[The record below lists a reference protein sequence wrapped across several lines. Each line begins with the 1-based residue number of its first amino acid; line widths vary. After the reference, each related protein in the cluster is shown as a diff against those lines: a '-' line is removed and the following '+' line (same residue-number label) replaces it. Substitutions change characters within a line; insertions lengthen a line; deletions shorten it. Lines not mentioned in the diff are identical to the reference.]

1 MLAHA
6 QNVPQYFTGK
16 GVKWPAEVNPAEFM
30 IDIVSGQLSHDR
42 DWSEVWES
50 SQERQDM
57 LQELEH
63 IKADCIHDGA
73 SQVEGEEITYEYASS
88 YATQAWLVYKR
99 GNIQL
104 WRNVAYVINKFLLH
118 ITSALLLGFSF
129 WKIGNSVGYVSPRRY
144 ANL

>member
-6 QNVPQYFTGK
+6 QKVPQYFKGK

-30 IDIVSGQLSHDR
+30 ISIVSGQLSHDR
-42 DWSEVWES
+42 DWSEVWED

-73 SQVEGEEITYEYASS
+73 GQEEGDETTSEYASS
-88 YATQAWLVYKR
+88 YTTQAWLVYKR
-99 GNIQL
+99 ANIQL
-104 WRNVAYVINKFLLH
+104 WRNVTYVLGKFLLH
-118 ITSALLLGFSF
+118 ISTALLLGFSF
-129 WKIGNSVGYVSPRRY
+129 WKIGNSVKYVSPRW
-144 ANL
+144 